1 MTLWDK
7 ILATPQSLVGE
18 NISEDSLCFPINYQV
33 SLTYSFVVKILSQ
46 QVCQFLTYAYADFFP
61 NPFHYFINTDDFS
74 LHSYRDFL
82 KIICIFLSIFPHW

>member
-46 QVCQFLTYAYADFFP
+46 QVCQFLTYAYAEF
-61 NPFHYFINTDDFS
+61 FS
-74 LHSYRDFL
+74 LIHY
-82 KIICIFLSIFPHW
+82 IILLTLMIFHCTHTETS

>member
-46 QVCQFLTYAYADFFP
+46 QVCQFLTYAYAEFFP
-61 NPFHYFINTDDFS
+61 LIHSIILLTLMIFHCTHTEIS
-74 LHSYRDFL
+74 
-82 KIICIFLSIFPHW
+82 